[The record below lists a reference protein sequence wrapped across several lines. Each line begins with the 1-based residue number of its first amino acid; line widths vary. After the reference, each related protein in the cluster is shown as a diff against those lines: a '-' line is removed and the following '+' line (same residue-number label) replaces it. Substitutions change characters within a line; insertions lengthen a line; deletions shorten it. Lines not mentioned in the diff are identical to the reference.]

1 MDKQSYETKYVYR
14 VWYGEKTGFE
24 NEAFF
29 TNKADAEAFAKTVN
43 GTVNKWSWQM
53 KIEK

>member
-1 MDKQSYETKYVYR
+1 MEKQYETKYVYR
-14 VWYGEKTGFE
+14 VWYGGDTGIE

-29 TNKADAEAFAKTVN
+29 TVKIDADAFAQLVN
-43 GTVNKWSWQM
+43 GTVNKYSWQM